1 MCRPQGL
8 HTTLCLYLIGKEEMY
23 ERVVRQINE
32 ALKRKRQ
39 RELLE
44 RFANGYKPEMKDTWK
59 PTPIKKKHPPRPD
72 LSHAERALR
81 SEVASM
87 VTVHHHE
94 LGRVS
99 RETRY
104 HAHRNRDE
112 LFERYKKK
120 GLSGHRINEIIRG
133 N

>member
-1 MCRPQGL
+1 
-8 HTTLCLYLIGKEEMY
+8 MY

-59 PTPIKKKHPPRPD
+59 PTPKPV

-81 SEVASM
+81 SEVSSK

-104 HAHRNRDE
+104 HAQRR
-112 LFERYKKK
+112 KV
-120 GLSGHRINEIIRG
+120 
-133 N
+133 